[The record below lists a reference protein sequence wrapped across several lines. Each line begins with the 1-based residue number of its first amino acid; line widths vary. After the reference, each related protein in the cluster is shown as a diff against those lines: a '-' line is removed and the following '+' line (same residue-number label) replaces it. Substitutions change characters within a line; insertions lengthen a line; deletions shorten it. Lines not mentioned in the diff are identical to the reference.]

1 MSVGEAPPECRR
13 LLEAFGYQWNE
24 ELRTWEGSV
33 AGDTISQDTV
43 AAWTLDQAREFL
55 TREAAKTA

>member
-1 MSVGEAPPECRR
+1 MPAEDAPAECRR

-24 ELRTWEGSV
+24 ELRTWEGTD
-33 AGDTISQDTV
+33 AGGAISQDTV

-55 TREAAKTA
+55 TREAAKT